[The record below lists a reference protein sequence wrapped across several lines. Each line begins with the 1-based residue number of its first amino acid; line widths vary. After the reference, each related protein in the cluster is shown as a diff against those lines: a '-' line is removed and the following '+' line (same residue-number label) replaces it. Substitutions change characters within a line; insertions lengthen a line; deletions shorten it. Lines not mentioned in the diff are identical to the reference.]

1 MACNN
6 LPDTDTVVRYVNKTN
21 VHPSGKGVLS
31 GAFYLRENE
40 KGISVFWLQ
49 IFQVA
54 TLSEQLAEVRVA
66 AQKSNYH
73 MKRSGRLA
81 ELRVGV
87 TKEKVNRAFEHHKRK
102 IQFIHAPSKFNPSHS
117 EIVGIPANDSPEAE
131 MIADLIAE
139 SVTQVHEAVPTLNE
153 PS

>member
-1 MACNN
+1 MASNN
-6 LPDTDTVVRYVNKTN
+6 LPDADTVVRYVNKTN
-21 VHPSGKGVLS
+21 VHPGGKGVLS
-31 GAFYLRENE
+31 GAFFLREHE
-40 KGISVFWLQ
+40 SGISVFWLQ
-49 IFQVA
+49 YFQVA

-66 AQKSNYH
+66 AKQSNYR

-87 TKEKVNRAFEHHKRK
+87 TRERINRAFEHHKCK
-102 IQFIHAPSKFNPSHS
+102 IQFIHAPSQGNRSHS

-139 SVTQVHEAVPTLNE
+139 SVIQVHEAVPTLNE